1 MHRSLQEM
9 GRKIVRIQSI
19 DNPGER
25 EFLVDPNDIHD
36 VLNACT
42 VSFFFL
48 KNLSFHDSIYKV

>member
-19 DNPGER
+19 DKPGER

-36 VLNACT
+36 ILNACT
-42 VSFFFL
+42 VSLKKIFL
-48 KNLSFHDSIYKV
+48 ILS